1 MASRTSNPA
10 RAWSRSL
17 SPAPSPRSFAT
28 ASRPVI
34 KAHRSGQQSNAQKPK
49 PKPALSTERKGNEPR
64 FNYLPNSSPFDP
76 SPVDPNVAAFRP
88 VTAKEL
94 VRLREPPKRVRMLS
108 RDFIE
113 DSLYNP
119 NYGYF
124 ATKVEIFDPDVAK
137 IRSAASQG
145 TGKGK
150 GRAPSA
156 REEELQAAERAEGF
170 DFGAFRTTAQF
181 EDEVARRYMVFEG
194 RGSGHEGEGEG
205 EAVMGKGVG
214 RQVWHTPT
222 ELFKP
227 WYGRAL
233 ARYLCASYKL
243 NLFPYN
249 DLIIY
254 EIGAGNGTL
263 MGDILDYLA
272 AHEPEVYARTKYRI
286 IEISERL
293 QGMQRGRA
301 KGAGGDGGAAE
312 LGKEKARRRG
322 HEDKVEIIG
331 KSIFEW
337 DRVVHEPCFF
347 LAMEVLD
354 NFPHDVVRYTTDTH
368 QPMQC
373 VVSVDATGD
382 YAELYEPVSDPLIAR
397 YLSLRSRLP
406 SSRAR
411 GSPSPVI
418 HPLLA
423 RSPLLRSIYSTIPF
437 APNLS
442 PPEFLPTRQ
451 LELLEI
457 LRDKFPN
464 HRMLMSDF
472 DTLPEA
478 IEGVNAPVVQ
488 TRYAGET
495 VPCTTYLVQPGFFD
509 IFFPTDF
516 DTMRELYTLVMSSSA
531 PSTASSSSLSTSA
544 PIAPTSRLSPTYFS
558 PSTATSSCSSS
569 SSSADGR
576 RSTSGRANSLGGG
589 NGAPSVVSHADF
601 LSQWAETDM
610 TRVGDGSNPMVESY
624 ANAQFICN

>member
-1 MASRTSNPA
+1 
-10 RAWSRSL
+10 
-17 SPAPSPRSFAT
+17 
-28 ASRPVI
+28 
-34 KAHRSGQQSNAQKPK
+34 
-49 PKPALSTERKGNEPR
+49 
-64 FNYLPNSSPFDP
+64 
-76 SPVDPNVAAFRP
+76 
-88 VTAKEL
+88 
-94 VRLREPPKRVRMLS
+94 MLA

-124 ATKVEIFDPDVAK
+124 ATKVEIFDPD
-137 IRSAASQG
+137 
-145 TGKGK
+145 GK
-150 GRAPSA
+150 A
-156 REEELQAAERAEGF
+156 RDVELQAAERAEGF
-170 DFGAFRTTAQF
+170 EFGSYRNTAQF

-194 RGSGHEGEGEG
+194 RGSGHPGEGEG
-205 EAVMGKGVG
+205 AAVMGQGVG

-263 MGDILDYLA
+263 MGDVLDYLA
-272 AHEPEVYARTKYRI
+272 AHEPDVYARTKYRI

-301 KGAGGDGGAAE
+301 NGGAGE

-331 KSIFEW
+331 QSIFDF

-368 QPMQC
+368 EPMQC
-373 VVSVDATGD
+373 VVSIDASGD
-382 YAELYEPVSDPLIAR
+382 YSELYEPVHDPLIAR
-397 YLSLRSRLP
+397 YLSLRSKLP
-406 SSRAR
+406 SSRSR

-423 RSPLLRSIYSTIPF
+423 QSTLLRSIYSTIPF
-437 APNLS
+437 APNLTA
-442 PPEFLPTRQ
+442 PEFVPTRQ

-464 HRMLMSDF
+464 HRVLMSDF

-488 TRYAGET
+488 TRYAGEQT

-516 DTMRELYTLVMSSSA
+516 ETMRELYSLVMAQASSA
-531 PSTASSSSLSTSA
+531 GGASPDA
-544 PIAPTSRLSPTYFS
+544 PLASPTSPSSAGTPRLS
-558 PSTATSSCSSS
+558 
-569 SSSADGR
+569 GR
-576 RSTSGRANSLGGG
+576 TLQ
-589 NGAPSVVSHADF
+589 VHAHGSF
-601 LSQWAETDM
+601 LETWGETDM
-610 TRVGDGSNPMVESY
+610 TRTRDGSNPMVESY
-624 ANAQFICN
+624 ANAKFVCN

>member
-1 MASRTSNPA
+1 MRTPSPRRSLHSTPSPLSSSSPKPSRQPTPRQNGTRYNYLRTSN
-10 RAWSRSL
+10 
-17 SPAPSPRSFAT
+17 
-28 ASRPVI
+28 
-34 KAHRSGQQSNAQKPK
+34 
-49 PKPALSTERKGNEPR
+49 
-64 FNYLPNSSPFDP
+64 PFDP
-76 SPVDPNVAAFRP
+76 SPVDPNTSSYRF
-88 VTAKEL
+88 VTARDL
-94 VRLREPPKRVRMLS
+94 VRLRDPPTRVRMLA
-108 RDFIE
+108 RDFID

-137 IRSAASQG
+137 VRQAQG
-145 TGKGK
+145 GAKGKGK
-150 GRAPSA
+150 A
-156 REEELQAAERAEGF
+156 REVSVREDVLAAASRAEGF
-170 DFGAFRTTAQF
+170 DFGAFRNTAEF

-194 RGSGHEGEGEG
+194 RGSGHDGEEVAQGVSVG
-205 EAVMGKGVG
+205 SGVG

-233 ARYLCASYKL
+233 ARFLCASYKL
-243 NLFPYN
+243 NLFPYH
-249 DLIIY
+249 DLVIY

-272 AHEPEVYARTKYRI
+272 AHEPEVYSRTRYRI

-301 KGAGGDGGAAE
+301 AAGGSRASGGDAGAAE
-312 LGKEKARRRG
+312 LGREKAKQRG
-322 HEDKVEIIG
+322 HEAKVEIIG

-347 LAMEVLD
+347 LAMEVMD

-368 QPMQC
+368 QPLQC
-373 VVSVDATGD
+373 VVSIDATGD
-382 YAELYEPVSDPLIAR
+382 YTELYEPVTDPLISR

-406 SSRAR
+406 SVRSRS
-411 GSPSPVI
+411 SPSPAI
-418 HPLLA
+418 NPLLA
-423 RSPLLRSIYSTIPF
+423 RSPLLRSMYSSMPF
-437 APNLS
+437 AANLTQ
-442 PPEFLPTRQ
+442 PEFLPTRQ

-472 DTLPEA
+472 STLPDA

-516 DTMRELYTLVMSSSA
+516 DTLRELYGLVMSLGSPTTPAQASPFSPSLGQPA
-531 PSTASSSSLSTSA
+531 PASL
-544 PIAPTSRLSPTYFS
+544 PTSPNCGLSPDYFS
-558 PSTATSSCSSS
+558 PSSPSS
-569 SSSADGR
+569 R
-576 RSTSGRANSLGGG
+576 RYGGDSTGLGPSGRSLQ
-589 NGAPSVVSHADF
+589 VVDHGDF
-601 LSQWAETDM
+601 LEEWGETDM
-610 TRVGDGSNPMVESY
+610 TRLGDGSNPLIETY
-624 ANAQFICN
+624 QNAKFIY

>member
-1 MASRTSNPA
+1 
-10 RAWSRSL
+10 
-17 SPAPSPRSFAT
+17 
-28 ASRPVI
+28 
-34 KAHRSGQQSNAQKPK
+34 
-49 PKPALSTERKGNEPR
+49 
-64 FNYLPNSSPFDP
+64 
-76 SPVDPNVAAFRP
+76 
-88 VTAKEL
+88 
-94 VRLREPPKRVRMLS
+94 MLA

-137 IRSAASQG
+137 LRSA
-145 TGKGK
+145 TTT
-150 GRAPSA
+150 PSSSTSPSRPSTSATTKDKA
-156 REEELQAAERAEGF
+156 RDVELQAAERAEGF
-170 DFGAFRTTAQF
+170 DFGSYRNTAQF
-181 EDEVARRYMVFEG
+181 DDEVARRYMVFEG
-194 RGSGHEGEGEG
+194 RGSGHDGEGEG
-205 EAVMGKGVG
+205 AAVMGQGVG

-233 ARYLCASYKL
+233 ARHLCASYKL

-272 AHEPEVYARTKYRI
+272 AHEPDVYARTKYRI

-301 KGAGGDGGAAE
+301 QGGPAGARGGRGGDGGAGE

-331 KSIFEW
+331 QSIFDF

-354 NFPHDVVRYTTDTH
+354 NFPHDVIRYTTDTH
-368 QPMQC
+368 EPMQC
-373 VVSVDATGD
+373 VVAVDASGD
-382 YAELYEPVSDPLIAR
+382 YSELYEPVHDPLIAR
-397 YLSLRSRLP
+397 YLALRSKLP
-406 SSRAR
+406 SSHAR
-411 GSPSPVI
+411 GSPSPVV
-418 HPLLA
+418 HPLLS
-423 RSPLLRSIYSTIPF
+423 RSPLVRSIYSTIPF
-437 APNLS
+437 APNLTR
-442 PPEFLPTRQ
+442 PEFVPTRQ

-464 HRMLMSDF
+464 HRVLMSDF
-472 DTLPEA
+472 DSLPEA

-516 DTMRELYTLVMSSSA
+516 ETMREMYSLVMATPPAQALGASDGSTAPSSS
-531 PSTASSSSLSTSA
+531 PSS
-544 PIAPTSRLSPTYFS
+544 TSRLSASYFS
-558 PSTATSSCSSS
+558 PSSPRPTSPTSS
-569 SSSADGR
+569 SSSASSSATSAA
-576 RSTSGRANSLGGG
+576 STPLSSGLGPSGRTLQ
-589 NGAPSVVSHADF
+589 VHAHGSF
-601 LSQWAETDM
+601 LETWGETDM
-610 TRVGDGSNPMVESY
+610 TATRDGGNPMVEMY
-624 ANAQFICN
+624 QNVKFVCN

>member
-1 MASRTSNPA
+1 MRTAMHRVQLALRAAAQPAHA
-10 RAWSRSL
+10 RAL
-17 SPAPSPRSFAT
+17 SSTPPSS
-28 ASRPVI
+28 S
-34 KAHRSGQQSNAQKPK
+34 S
-49 PKPALSTERKGNEPR
+49 
-64 FNYLPNSSPFDP
+64 SSPTSSTKASQRRKRAQAALTSHREQGEPD
-76 SPVDPNVAAFRP
+76 DPNAASYRL
-88 VTAKEL
+88 VQAKDL
-94 VRLREPPKRVRMLS
+94 VRLDEPPKRVRMLA

-137 IRSAASQG
+137 LRSTTSPSSSHSGPAATASSSS
-145 TGKGK
+145 TKGK
-150 GRAPSA
+150 A
-156 REEELQAAERAEGF
+156 RDVELQAAERAEGF
-170 DFGAFRTTAQF
+170 DFGSYGNTAQF
-181 EDEVARRYMVFEG
+181 DDEVARRYMVFEG
-194 RGSGHEGEGEG
+194 RGSGHDGEGEG
-205 EAVMGKGVG
+205 AAVMGQGVG

-233 ARYLCASYKL
+233 ARHLCASYKL

-272 AHEPEVYARTKYRI
+272 AHEPDVYARTKYRI

-301 KGAGGDGGAAE
+301 QGARGRGRGGDGGAGE

-331 KSIFEW
+331 QSIFDF

-354 NFPHDVVRYTTDTH
+354 NFPHDVIRYTTDTH
-368 QPMQC
+368 EPMQC
-373 VVSVDATGD
+373 VVAVDASGD
-382 YAELYEPVSDPLIAR
+382 YSELYEPVHDPLIAR
-397 YLSLRSRLP
+397 YLALRAKLP

-418 HPLLA
+418 HPLLS
-423 RSPLLRSIYSTIPF
+423 RSPLARSIYSTIPF
-437 APNLS
+437 APNLTR
-442 PPEFLPTRQ
+442 PEFVPTRQ

-464 HRMLMSDF
+464 HRVLMSDF
-472 DTLPEA
+472 DSLPEA

-516 DTMRELYTLVMSSSA
+516 ETMREMYSLVMATPPTQSLGASDTTTGSSS
-531 PSTASSSSLSTSA
+531 
-544 PIAPTSRLSPTYFS
+544 TSRLSASYFS
-558 PSTATSSCSSS
+558 PSSPRPTSSSS
-569 SSSADGR
+569 SSSASSSGANESA
-576 RSTSGRANSLGGG
+576 STPLASGLGPSGRTLQ
-589 NGAPSVVSHADF
+589 VHAHGSF
-601 LSQWAETDM
+601 LETWGETDM
-610 TRVGDGSNPMVESY
+610 TTTRDGSNPMLEAY
-624 ANAQFICN
+624 ANAKFVCN

>member
-1 MASRTSNPA
+1 MRAVVHRAQLALQRTA
-10 RAWSRSL
+10 
-17 SPAPSPRSFAT
+17 APVRPFAT
-28 ASRPVI
+28 SLPSSSSSASKSSRRK
-34 KAHRSGQQSNAQKPK
+34 KAQAALTSHREQG
-49 PKPALSTERKGNEPR
+49 EVR
-64 FNYLPNSSPFDP
+64 FNYLPTASPFDP
-76 SPVDPNVAAFRP
+76 QPEDPHAASYRS
-88 VTAKEL
+88 VQAKDL
-94 VRLREPPKRVRMLS
+94 VRLNEPPKRVRMLA

-137 IRSAASQG
+137 LRSAASSSAQ
-145 TGKGK
+145 GKGK
-150 GRAPSA
+150 A
-156 REEELQAAERAEGF
+156 RDDELRAAERAEGF
-170 DFGAFRTTAQF
+170 DFGGFRNTADF

-194 RGSGHEGEGEG
+194 RGSGHPGEGEG
-205 EAVMGKGVG
+205 SAVMGQGVG

-249 DLIIY
+249 DLVIY

-272 AHEPEVYARTKYRI
+272 AHEPDVYARTRYRI

-301 KGAGGDGGAAE
+301 AGSGRGGDGGAAE

-322 HEDKVEIIG
+322 HEDKVEIIN
-331 KSIFEW
+331 KSIFEF

-368 QPMQC
+368 EPMQC
-373 VVSVDATGD
+373 VVAIDASGD
-382 YAELYEPVSDPLIAR
+382 YTELYEPVHDPLIAR
-397 YLSLRSRLP
+397 YLSLRARLP
-406 SSRAR
+406 SSHAR

-423 RSPLLRSIYSTIPF
+423 QSSLLRSIYSTIPF

-464 HRMLMSDF
+464 HRLLMSDF

-516 DTMRELYTLVMSSSA
+516 ETMRELYSLVMTTA
-531 PSTASSSSLSTSA
+531 PSLASPSSTAGAPGPSSLSTSA
-544 PIAPTSRLSPTYFS
+544 APSASASARLSADYFS
-558 PSTATSSCSSS
+558 PSSPPSPSPSSPAGESATPLAS
-569 SSSADGR
+569 GLGP
-576 RSTSGRANSLGGG
+576 SGRTLQVHSH
-589 NGAPSVVSHADF
+589 GAF
-601 LSQWAETDM
+601 LATWGETDM
-610 TRVGDGSNPMVESY
+610 TRVRDGSNPMLEAY
-624 ANAQFICN
+624 ANARFVCN